1 MAYLGP
7 APSPW
12 HSELRQAAPRALSR
26 VALLVGG
33 RAGHSPRL
41 AEPQPRRIE
50 ATRGQGRCPKVSRGR
65 RAAAGRPPS
74 LRTRPCLARRATAG
88 SPPVATWSARVPHQ
102 QVLQQPTSRVGSR
115 HAARAAA
122 TRRDRHQRQ
131 PATLLRYP
139 ALVGCRVTQHLAA
152 RAPAGLWIDRRRR
165 DRDSRFT
172 RRAGGLKAT
181 IAQKPTL
188 ERLGVQPEAHERG
201 AAQAAGACSAR
212 TLTPA
217 CLRMACA
224 SSEAGGHHGAVR
236 PPQPRRL
243 RTFRAPSRYARYSR
257 YTQK

>member
-88 SPPVATWSARVPHQ
+88 SPPAATWSARVPHQ

-165 DRDSRFT
+165 DRDSRLT

-181 IAQKPTL
+181 HDSS
-188 ERLGVQPEAHERG
+188 EAHARAPRCTARSTRAGRCAGCWRLQRTHPDAGMLADGLRKLGSGRAPRRG
-201 AAQAAGACSAR
+201 AATA
-212 TLTPA
+212 TPSVTHVS
-217 CLRMACA
+217 R
-224 SSEAGGHHGAVR
+224 
-236 PPQPRRL
+236 PQPL
-243 RTFRAPSRYARYSR
+243 RPL
-257 YTQK
+257 